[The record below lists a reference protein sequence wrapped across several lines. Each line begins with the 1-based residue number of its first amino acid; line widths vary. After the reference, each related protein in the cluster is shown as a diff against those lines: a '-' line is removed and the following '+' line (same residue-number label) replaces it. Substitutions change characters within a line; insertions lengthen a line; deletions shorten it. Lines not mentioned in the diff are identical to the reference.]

1 MGDRGMTAVKVDPTA
16 ANTIWMGAST
26 VEGSATALQPLVIK
40 ITSANTTPVVA
51 STTTIAAGNG
61 AYISSIE
68 VDPNNVNNVL
78 ITISN
83 FGTPSVWES
92 TNGGTSFTNIE
103 GNLPDM
109 PVFCGLF
116 APPGAQLSGTTGGG
130 IILGTDLGAWTTSSV
145 NGAST
150 QWIPNNNGL
159 ANVPV
164 YMIKY
169 RAANTSLVAA
179 THGRG
184 LFTTILTGVVTGVPP
199 TVITEDFIKYISP
212 DAAQLL
218 VVKGDLNTL
227 SMQVQI
233 FDATGKLMYKKE
245 HPYQNLS
252 IPISTLS
259 KGSYVIKIRGNNKE
273 NFVQQFVKR

>member
-1 MGDRGMTAVKVDPTA
+1 
-16 ANTIWMGAST
+16 
-26 VEGSATALQPLVIK
+26 
-40 ITSANTTPVVA
+40 
-51 STTTIAAGNG
+51 
-61 AYISSIE
+61 
-68 VDPNNVNNVL
+68 
-78 ITISN
+78 
-83 FGTPSVWES
+83 
-92 TNGGTSFTNIE
+92 
-103 GNLPDM
+103 M
-109 PVFCGLF
+109 PVFWGLF
-116 APPGAQLSGTTGGG
+116 APPGAQLSGTTAGG
-130 IILGTDLGAWTTSSV
+130 IILGTDLGVWTTSSV
-145 NGAST
+145 NGATT

-184 LFTTILTGVVTGVPP
+184 LFTTTLTGVVTGVP
-199 TVITEDFIKYISP
+199 TNVITKDFIKFISP

-227 SMQVQI
+227 NMQVKI
-233 FDATGKLMYKKE
+233 FDATGKLMYNKE

-259 KGSYVIKIRGNNKE
+259 KGSYIIKIQGNNKE